1 MECLYRFVGGR
12 KMFAQY
18 LAVALLTAMAGVLR
32 PAFWEYAAAVCA
44 VLGIAVGGIAWED
57 GKRAEVAAASDAGEA
72 SPGYRR
78 PRGWSPEAQP
88 EVDEP

>member
-1 MECLYRFVGGR
+1 MSRIYEAAGGR

-18 LAVALLTAMAGVLR
+18 LAATLLTAMALVLR
-32 PAFWEYAAAVCA
+32 PAFWEYAVAVCG
-44 VLGIAVGGIAWED
+44 VLGIAVGSIAYED
-57 GKRAEVAAASDAGEA
+57 ARRPERRAPDRGEA

-78 PRGWSPEAQP
+78 PAGWAPEPVA

>member
-1 MECLYRFVGGR
+1 MSRIYEAAGGR

-18 LAVALLTAMAGVLR
+18 LAATLVTAMAFVLR
-32 PAFWEYAAAVCA
+32 PAFWEYAVAVCG
-44 VLGIAVGGIAWED
+44 VLGIGVGSIAYED
-57 GKRAEVAAASDAGEA
+57 ARRAREMDAGEA

-78 PRGWSPEAQP
+78 PAGWAPEPDA

>member
-1 MECLYRFVGGR
+1 MNCIYAFVGGR

-18 LAVALLTAMAGVLR
+18 LAVALLTAMAFPLD
-32 PAFWEYAAAVCA
+32 AEFWEYALAVCGT
-44 VLGIAVGGIAWED
+44 LGVTVAGVAWED
-57 GKRAEVAAASDAGEA
+57 VGRAAAGRRCDTGEA

-78 PRGWSPEAQP
+78 PAGWQPEGEA